1 MRGAIALPLAVFVIG
16 NTLLRIYH
24 KCSKASAL
32 LDAAM
37 SIVAPVKFFLF
48 DRKYKG
54 LQNMRMTS
62 SDLLKVKVIFIS
74 LSRL

>member
-54 LQNMRMTS
+54 LQNMRNRDQGDYS
-62 SDLLKVKVIFIS
+62 S
-74 LSRL
+74 